1 MDVITYAIISGKE
14 AVLSFADTLHVENF
28 KKVFTTL
35 DASTASR
42 AIFSHD
48 VSISYHAE
56 NRAELVPEQEFT
68 YHSANSMIN
77 HLLNHGFS
85 FKAGVLSDMMAQACN
100 LRTEGIVVLES
111 DDNCPSYT
119 VHISKD
125 TVFLSPASEQYLDF
139 SSGPSKELVEILRGK
154 NSISCANPDVKNR
167 YIEIT
172 TGENICNALASL
184 SNALAQVGAVP
195 RPDEEFVRKQMI
207 GLAFL
212 DSTSNE
218 LKVVQNIASYPS
230 AHPLSKYKDVAKTV
244 ENILYCLSNRMCDPT
259 TLGKLEDALEQRGE
273 FCGVPPVLTKGFA
286 KLSRDFGPQL
296 QDIINS
302 DVPQKNAN

>member
-1 MDVITYAIISGKE
+1 MITYAIISKKE
-14 AVLSFADTLHVENF
+14 AVLSFADALHVENF

-119 VHISKD
+119 VHISRD
-125 TVFLSPASEQYLDF
+125 TVFLSPASERYLDF

-195 RPDEEFVRKQMI
+195 WADEEFVRKQI
-207 GLAFL
+207 ISLAFL

-218 LKVVQNIASYPS
+218 LRVVQNIASYPS

-244 ENILYCLSNRMCDPT
+244 ENILYRLSNKTCDTT